1 MPLSPLFFAL
11 LPTKTIWKKKTSGDN
26 FCREEKAA
34 LLHFDEIF
42 LLFQNHLYNI
52 RDGANE
58 GVTSFYHDSYS
69 SQ

>member
-1 MPLSPLFFAL
+1 MNADDAAIAVVLCAFTDEDDL
-11 LPTKTIWKKKTSGDN
+11 
-26 FCREEKAA
+26 EEKAA